1 MNNESNNKHNF
12 STSNYI
18 AFLSYTQPQNE
29 PINFHTWK
37 LKHPVYLHSS
47 TYTYMYKKK
56 KRENSTVSC
65 CFREIFGR
73 WSRCVRPIKQN
84 PIKCF
89 VFVTFFF
96 HSLPPSLPPP
106 PYPCPRCDRACA
118 LIDLPSNGSGHAALS
133 HPPSPSPVCWPVE
146 NYRRTNNTT
155 EGWRVVAACNTR
167 PIEQF
172 HVSIPEEMIGLTRHD
187 RSRAARTGTRSAAI
201 RPRNIRI

>member
-1 MNNESNNKHNF
+1 MF
-12 STSNYI
+12 SS
-18 AFLSYTQPQNE
+18 L
-29 PINFHTWK
+29 
-37 LKHPVYLHSS
+37 
-47 TYTYMYKKK
+47 
-56 KRENSTVSC
+56 
-65 CFREIFGR
+65 
-73 WSRCVRPIKQN
+73 
-84 PIKCF
+84 
-89 VFVTFFF
+89 FFF
-96 HSLPPSLPPP
+96 HSLPPSLPP

-201 RPRNIRI
+201 RPEYTDINFMGGPQLLDGLFGGEGVLA